1 MTQFSS
7 YFKRYFTQD
16 FHVLSH
22 VFIGLFIA
30 ISIVLNYKYDLYA
43 THFRVVNYNH
53 LGVIK
58 LWGMYVFAF
67 LVPVSI
73 LAFSSRKSNLTYLIL
88 GVLGLLFVAID
99 ASYYLLKFVRLLG
112 ETIEINRFVYTCI
125 ANIISL
131 FSIIL
136 PLTILYSLTQSFR
149 PGFYGLNPKESNLKP
164 YVALLLL
171 MIPLVFCSAFFDSNF
186 LSYYPSYNTRAAEAT
201 GLSQPLTVLIYEL
214 CYGFDFFS
222 VELFFR
228 GFMVVG
234 LSRYLGK
241 NAILPMVACYAF
253 LHFGK
258 PMWETIGSVFGG
270 FGLGVLA
277 YESKNIYGGL
287 IVHLGVAWGME
298 FSAFILS

>member
-1 MTQFSS
+1 MKQFVG

-16 FHVLSH
+16 FRLLSH
-22 VFIGLFIA
+22 VLISLFIA
-30 ISIVLNYKYDLYA
+30 ICIFLNYRFDLYA
-43 THFRVVNYNH
+43 TYFRVTNYD
-53 LGVIK
+53 LFGVIK
-58 LWGMYVFAF
+58 LWGMYAFAF
-67 LVPVSI
+67 FIPFLI
-73 LAFSSRKSNLTYLIL
+73 LNFRAKKTNLTYLLL
-88 GVLGLLFVAID
+88 GSLGLFFVAID
-99 ASYYLLKFVRLLG
+99 ASYYLLKFIRLLS
-112 ETIEINRFVYTCI
+112 EIIDINRFVYSCL
-125 ANIISL
+125 ANMVSL

-136 PLTILYSLTQSFR
+136 PLFAIYLLVKKFR
-149 PGFYGLNPKESNLKP
+149 PGLYGLHPRGANLKS
-164 YVALLLL
+164 YMGLILL
-171 MIPLVFCSAFFDSNF
+171 MAPLVFFSAYFDPNF
-186 LSYYPSYNTRAAEAT
+186 LSYYPSYNSLAAKAA
-201 GLSQPLTVLIYEL
+201 GYSQSMSVLIYEL

-228 GFMVVG
+228 GFMVVA
-234 LSRYLGK
+234 LSKYVGK

-298 FSAFILS
+298 ITAFILK